1 MERQTL
7 PRVFLRAIM
16 LGMLVVSMLSEKKKG
31 CNISR
36 ILQHYKEVVYEE
48 LQYLKNL
55 TGAVKSRGQS
65 RRERISQPCWA
76 QKELR
81 ILHSIKS
88 LSSTLACEVTG
99 TGPPRLE
106 SAVQQVATSLDSLLF
121 HNCQRTEQPHR
132 KEKTSGCKTS
142 DKESSASMAATY
154 SRRKSRKRQQR
165 RVAQIV
171 ENITDCWEKLFFL
184 YCTDCKKQS
193 S

>member
-1 MERQTL
+1 MTL

-31 CNISR
+31 CNISM
-36 ILQHYKEVVYEE
+36 ILQQYEAVVNVE
-48 LQYLKNL
+48 LQNLKNL
-55 TGAVKSRGQS
+55 NGAVKSRSQS
-65 RRERISQPCWA
+65 RRGKVSQPCWA

-88 LSSTLACEVTG
+88 LSGALACEG
-99 TGPPRLE
+99 KGIKPSRLE
-106 SAVQQVATSLDSLLF
+106 DAVKLVANSLDSLLF
-121 HNCQRTEQPHR
+121 YNCQRTEQPHR

-142 DKESSASMAATY
+142 EVNPSTLTVTTS
-154 SRRKSRKRQQR
+154 SRRYTKRQQR

-171 ENITDCWEKLFFL
+171 ENITDCWEKLYFL
-184 YCTDCKKQS
+184 HSMDCMKQS